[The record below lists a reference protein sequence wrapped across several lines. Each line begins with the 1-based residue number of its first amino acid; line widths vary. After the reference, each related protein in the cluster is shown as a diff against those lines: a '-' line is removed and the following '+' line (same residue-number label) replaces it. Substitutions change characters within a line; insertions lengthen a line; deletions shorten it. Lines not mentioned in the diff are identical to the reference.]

1 MNEGARRYLAQRV
14 SAARERPAGTDVL
27 SWRQQ
32 MLGNIGGALEA
43 LRWAEVITPEEQAD
57 WSNRVHL
64 AVGLAPLDPLP
75 PPTTTRNSG
84 FARGRAIY
92 IGEGEPPPRPAPP
105 PIARFLRLIPV
116 DLADQALPFGGRV
129 QILGIERYDTK
140 VVVVWRIAPLPD
152 LEKQFASEI
161 AAEELDSEGL
171 PEAERQM
178 MRHQH
183 LSRLHARGFE
193 KLTLSDDV
201 NTEYHNRG
209 GGSGGG
215 GAERVGRSEF
225 MPAIPEEARR
235 LAIHW
240 EDLEFTVPLN
250 ER

>member
-1 MNEGARRYLAQRV
+1 
-14 SAARERPAGTDVL
+14 
-27 SWRQQ
+27 
-32 MLGNIGGALEA
+32 
-43 LRWAEVITPEEQAD
+43 
-57 WSNRVHL
+57 
-64 AVGLAPLDPLP
+64 
-75 PPTTTRNSG
+75 
-84 FARGRAIY
+84 
-92 IGEGEPPPRPAPP
+92 
-105 PIARFLRLIPV
+105 LIPV
-116 DLADQALPFGGRV
+116 EEADQPFPFGGRV
-129 QILGIERYDTK
+129 QILGIERYDIK

-152 LEKQFASEI
+152 PEKQFASEI

-183 LSRLHARGFE
+183 LSRLHARGVE
-193 KLTLSDDV
+193 KLTISDDV

-235 LAIHW
+235 LEIQW
-240 EDLEFTVPLN
+240 ENLEFTVPLN